1 MESFYVTD
9 SRNSPD
15 KSGARQRQSRQ
26 RDSADRDRNRS
37 GSGGEE
43 TSSKRAPGQRPPRP
57 GPGRRPQR
65 DGQGQ
70 PRTRG
75 GRTGHTPS
83 APQHAR
89 GEREGGTGGGGDI
102 GEGRLRVIPLGGTGE
117 IGKSMLV
124 VEYGNDLV
132 IIDAGG
138 KFPEEWERGIDLIIP
153 DIRYV
158 KNRLSKLRGIAVTH
172 GHEDHIGALP
182 YVIPQLE
189 GSGKIPVYG
198 SALALGFAENKL
210 REARLEDKVQLNPVE
225 SGDRV
230 RLGELELEFINVT
243 HTIPASYAIA
253 VHTPAGTIIDTGDF
267 KLDPTPVM
275 GEPTDVAR
283 LRALGDQGV
292 LALFSDTTRVETPGR
307 TPSEQVVMETLD
319 RVIKAAK
326 GQTLI
331 ATFASNISRVYMVLE
346 AAEKYGKKV
355 AVAGRSMEQ
364 NVRTA
369 IQLGYLDP
377 PDGILLPLNDVL
389 KLPPQQRVLVVTGSQ
404 GEASAAL
411 ARIAADEHQKI
422 HIGAGDVVL
431 ISATP
436 VPGNEETVSE
446 TIDNLFRRGANVVFS
461 STEGRVHVSGH
472 AAREEL
478 REMLELVRP
487 RYAVPIHGEY
497 RHMAL
502 YRDLAKSVGIPA
514 DRVLMTEI
522 GSIVDFENGKGAV
535 RGRAQSGSVFVD
547 RLGDFEP
554 GKVRLRTRDD
564 LTDDGLVTITLIVD
578 AESGRLIAGP
588 EFVTKGLSME
598 SLAGPIRQAEQELKR
613 WLERRPEGEPEVGY
627 LVSQAKGITARSLF
641 RKTKQRPMILPMVLE
656 L

>member
-1 MESFYVTD
+1 V
-9 SRNSPD
+9 
-15 KSGARQRQSRQ
+15 
-26 RDSADRDRNRS
+26 
-37 GSGGEE
+37 
-43 TSSKRAPGQRPPRP
+43 
-57 GPGRRPQR
+57 
-65 DGQGQ
+65 
-70 PRTRG
+70 
-75 GRTGHTPS
+75 
-83 APQHAR
+83 
-89 GEREGGTGGGGDI
+89 
-102 GEGRLRVIPLGGTGE
+102 GE
-117 IGKSMLV
+117 IGKSMMV
-124 VEYGNDLV
+124 VEYGDDMIL
-132 IIDAGG
+132 IDAGG

-158 KNRLSKLRGIAVTH
+158 TNRLSKLRGIVITH

-189 GSGKIPVYG
+189 AMGKVPVYG
-198 SALALGFAENKL
+198 SPLAMGFAENKL
-210 REARLEDKVQLNPVE
+210 REARLDEKVVLNPVE
-225 SGDRV
+225 PGARVQLGDLNV
-230 RLGELELEFINVT
+230 EFINVT
-243 HTIPASYAIA
+243 HTIPASYTVA
-253 VHTPAGTIIDTGDF
+253 VHTPAGTIVDTGDF
-267 KLDPTPVM
+267 KFDPTPVM
-275 GEPTDVAR
+275 GQPTDIAR
-283 LRALGDQGV
+283 LRQLGDQGV

-307 TPSEQVVMETLD
+307 TPSERVVMETFD
-319 RVIKAAK
+319 RVIREAK

-369 IQLGYLDP
+369 LQLGYLEP
-377 PDGILLPLNDVL
+377 PEGVLLPLNDVL
-389 KLPPQQRVLVVTGSQ
+389 KLPPEQRVLVVTGSQ

-411 ARIAADEHQKI
+411 ARIAADEHPKI
-422 HIGAGDVVL
+422 HIGKGDVVL

-446 TIDNLFRRGANVVFS
+446 TIDNLFRRGATVIFS
-461 STEGRVHVSGH
+461 STERRVHVSGH

-478 REMLELVRP
+478 RDMLEFLRP

-502 YRDLAKSVGIPA
+502 YRDLAESTGIPPE
-514 DRVLMTEI
+514 RVLMTEI
-522 GSIVDFENGKGAV
+522 GSLIEFVDSKGSV
-535 RGRAQSGSVFVD
+535 RGRVPSGSVFVD

-554 GKVRLRTRDD
+554 GQIRLRTRDN
-564 LTDDGLVTITLIVD
+564 LISDGLITITIVVN
-578 AESGRLIAGP
+578 AEDGSLIAGP

-613 WLERRPEGEPEVGY
+613 WLERRPVGEPEVGY
-627 LVSQAKGITARSLF
+627 LVSQAKGITARALF

>member
-1 MESFYVTD
+1 MERQYVTD
-9 SRNSPD
+9 TNKQG
-15 KSGARQRQSRQ
+15 KSDGNRGRQSRSG
-26 RDSADRDRNRS
+26 DSPGRNQGRDRQ
-37 GSGGEE
+37 EE
-43 TSSKRAPGQRPPRP
+43 GDATRTPGQRPPRP
-57 GPGRRPQR
+57 RPGRRPQR
-65 DGQGQ
+65 DSQGA
-70 PRTRG
+70 PRARPN
-75 GRTGHTPS
+75 RTGRAPS
-83 APQHAR
+83 APQQPR
-89 GEREGGTGGGGDI
+89 GGRDDGRTTADAA
-102 GEGRLRVIPLGGTGE
+102 EGRLRIVPLGGVGE

-124 VEYGNDLV
+124 VEYGDDMI

-138 KFPEEWERGIDLIIP
+138 KFPEEWERAIDLIIP
-153 DIRYV
+153 DISYV
-158 KNRLSKLRGIAVTH
+158 KNRLTKLRGIIITH

-182 YVIPQLE
+182 YVVPQLE
-189 GSGKIPVYG
+189 AMGKVPIYG
-198 SALALGFAENKL
+198 SPLAMGFAENKL
-210 REARLEDKVQLNPVE
+210 REARLDEKVVLNAMEPG
-225 SGDRV
+225 SRIK
-230 RLGELELEFINVT
+230 LGELEVEFINVT
-243 HTIPASYAIA
+243 HTIPASYSIA
-253 VHTPAGTIIDTGDF
+253 VHTPAGTIVDTGDF
-267 KLDPTPVM
+267 KFDPTPVM
-275 GEPTDVAR
+275 GEPTDVER
-283 LRALGDQGV
+283 LRRIGDEGV

-307 TPSEQVVMETLD
+307 TPSERVVMETFD
-319 RVIKAAK
+319 RVIREAK

-369 IQLGYLDP
+369 IQLGYLNP
-377 PDGILLPLNDVL
+377 PDGVLLPLNDVL
-389 KLPPQQRVLVVTGSQ
+389 KLPADQRVLVVTGSQ

-422 HIGAGDVVL
+422 HIGKGDVVL

-446 TIDNLFRRGANVVFS
+446 TIDNLFRRGATVIFS
-461 STEGRVHVSGH
+461 STERRVHVSGH
-472 AAREEL
+472 AARDEL
-478 REMLELVRP
+478 RDMLELLRP

-502 YRDLAKSVGIPA
+502 YRDLAESVGVPA
-514 DRVLMTEI
+514 DRILMTEI
-522 GSIVDFENGKGAV
+522 GSLIEFEDGKGGV
-535 RGRAQSGSVFVD
+535 KGRAPSGSVFVD

-554 GKVRLRTRDD
+554 GKVRLRSRDD
-564 LTDDGLVTITLIVD
+564 LTSEGLVTITIIVD
-578 AESGRLIAGP
+578 AESGNLIAGP

-613 WLERRPEGEPEVGY
+613 WLERRPEGEPEIGY

>member
-1 MESFYVTD
+1 VD
-9 SRNSPD
+9 
-15 KSGARQRQSRQ
+15 
-26 RDSADRDRNRS
+26 
-37 GSGGEE
+37 
-43 TSSKRAPGQRPPRP
+43 
-57 GPGRRPQR
+57 
-65 DGQGQ
+65 
-70 PRTRG
+70 
-75 GRTGHTPS
+75 
-83 APQHAR
+83 
-89 GEREGGTGGGGDI
+89 
-102 GEGRLRVIPLGGTGE
+102 GRLRVIPLGGVGE
-117 IGKSMLV
+117 IGKSMMA

-132 IIDAGG
+132 LIDAGG

-158 KNRLSKLRGIAVTH
+158 RHRLSKLRGIVITH

-182 YVIPQLE
+182 YVVPQLE
-189 GSGKIPVYG
+189 GMGKVPIYG
-198 SALALGFAENKL
+198 SPLAMGFAENKL
-210 REARLEDKVQLNPVE
+210 REARLEEKVVLNPVE
-225 SGDRV
+225 AGERV
-230 RLGELELEFINVT
+230 RLGELEVEFINVT
-243 HTIPASYAIA
+243 HTIPASYSIA
-253 VHTPAGTIIDTGDF
+253 VHTPAGTIVDTGDF
-267 KLDPTPVM
+267 KFDPTPVM
-275 GEPTDVAR
+275 GAPTDVAR
-283 LRALGDQGV
+283 LRRLGDEGV
-292 LALFSDTTRVETPGR
+292 LALFSDTTRIETPGR
-307 TPSEQVVMETLD
+307 TPSERIVMETFD
-319 RVIKAAK
+319 RVIRDAQ

-369 IQLGYLDP
+369 IQLGYLEP
-377 PDGILLPLNDVL
+377 PEGVLLPLNDVL
-389 KLPPQQRVLVVTGSQ
+389 KLPASQRVLVVTGSQ

-411 ARIAADEHQKI
+411 ARIAADEHPKI
-422 HIGAGDVVL
+422 HIGARDIVL

-446 TIDNLFRRGANVVFS
+446 TIDNLFRRGASVVFS

-478 REMLELVRP
+478 RDMIELVRP

-502 YRDLAKSVGIPA
+502 YRELAESTGIPA

-522 GSIVDFENGKGAV
+522 GSLIEFDNGKGGV
-535 RGRAQSGSVFVD
+535 RGRVTAGSVFVD
-547 RLGDFEP
+547 RLGEFEP
-554 GKVRLRTRDD
+554 GMVRLRTRDD
-564 LTDDGLVTITLIVD
+564 LTSDGLVTITILVD
-578 AESGRLIAGP
+578 AENGKLIAGP

-641 RKTKQRPMILPMVLE
+641 RKTKQRPLILPIVLE

>member
-1 MESFYVTD
+1 M
-9 SRNSPD
+9 
-15 KSGARQRQSRQ
+15 
-26 RDSADRDRNRS
+26 
-37 GSGGEE
+37 
-43 TSSKRAPGQRPPRP
+43 
-57 GPGRRPQR
+57 
-65 DGQGQ
+65 
-70 PRTRG
+70 
-75 GRTGHTPS
+75 
-83 APQHAR
+83 
-89 GEREGGTGGGGDI
+89 
-102 GEGRLRVIPLGGTGE
+102 
-117 IGKSMLV
+117 MV
-124 VEYGNDLV
+124 VEYGDDL
-132 IIDAGG
+132 IILDAGA

-158 KNRLSKLRGIAVTH
+158 KNRLSKLRGIVVTH

-182 YVIPQLE
+182 YVVPQLD
-189 GSGKIPVYG
+189 GIGKIPVYG
-198 SALALGFAENKL
+198 SPLAMGFAENKL
-210 REARLEDKVQLNPVE
+210 REARLDEKVALHPVE
-225 SGDRV
+225 PGTRV
-230 RLGELELEFINVT
+230 KLGQLEVEFINVT
-243 HTIPASYAIA
+243 HTIPASYTIA
-253 VHTPAGTIIDTGDF
+253 VHTPAWTIVNTGDF
-267 KLDPTPVM
+267 KFDPTPVM
-275 GEPTDVAR
+275 GEPTDIAR
-283 LRALGDQGV
+283 LRSLGDEGV

-307 TPSEQVVMETLD
+307 TPSERVVMETFD
-319 RVIKAAK
+319 RVIRDAT

-369 IQLGYLDP
+369 LQLGYLDP
-377 PDGILLPLNDVL
+377 PDGVLLTLNEVL
-389 KLPPQQRVLVVTGSQ
+389 KLPPEQRVLVVTGSQ

-411 ARIAADEHQKI
+411 ARIAADEHPKI
-422 HIGAGDVVL
+422 HIGKGDVVL

-446 TIDNLFRRGANVVFS
+446 TIDNLFRRGATVIFS
-461 STEGRVHVSGH
+461 STERRVHVSGH

-478 REMLELVRP
+478 RDMLELVRP

-502 YRDLAKSVGIPA
+502 YRDLAESVGIPA
-514 DRVLMTEI
+514 ERVLMTEI
-522 GSIVDFENGKGAV
+522 GSLIEFVDGKGGV
-535 RGRAQSGSVFVD
+535 RGRAPSGSVFVD

-554 GKVRLRTRDD
+554 GKVRLRSRDD
-564 LTDDGLVTITLIVD
+564 LISDGLVTITIVVN
-578 AESGRLIAGP
+578 AEDGKLIAGP

-641 RKTKQRPMILPMVLE
+641 RKTKQRPIILPMVLE

>member
-1 MESFYVTD
+1 MNRANLAHAIGAEMIHTGPYV
-9 SRNSPD
+9 RI
-15 KSGARQRQSRQ
+15 KMARDRTRPSEYPGGGP
-26 RDSADRDRNRS
+26 RDRNPEGGHS
-37 GSGGEE
+37 GTANKGSA
-43 TSSKRAPGQRPPRP
+43 R
-57 GPGRRPQR
+57 GRR
-65 DGQGQ
+65 
-70 PRTRG
+70 
-75 GRTGHTPS
+75 RTGHTPS
-83 APQHAR
+83 APQQTR
-89 GEREGGTGGGGDI
+89 GPRGGAITPESLD
-102 GEGRLRVIPLGGTGE
+102 GRLRVIPLGGVAE

-124 VEYGNDLV
+124 VEHDGDLI

-158 KNRLSKLRGIAVTH
+158 KNRIGKFRGIVITH

-182 YVIPQLE
+182 YVVPQLD
-189 GSGKIPVYG
+189 GVGKVPIYG
-198 SALALGFAENKL
+198 SPLALGFAENKL
-210 REARLEDKVQLNPVE
+210 REDRLDDKVDLHPVE
-225 SGDRV
+225 AGERV
-230 RLGELELEFINVT
+230 RLGNLEVEFINVT

-253 VHTPAGTIIDTGDF
+253 VHSSAGTIVDTGDF
-267 KLDPTPVM
+267 KFDPTPVM
-275 GEPTDVAR
+275 GQPTDESR
-283 LRALGDQGV
+283 LQRLGDDGV
-292 LALFSDTTRVETPGR
+292 LALFSDTTRIETPGY
-307 TPSEQVVMETLD
+307 TPSERIVMDTFE
-319 RVIKAAK
+319 RVIREAP

-346 AAEKYGKKV
+346 SAERYGKKV
-355 AVAGRSMEQ
+355 AVTGRSMEQ

-377 PDGILLPLNDVL
+377 PPGILLPLDEVL

-411 ARIAADEHQKI
+411 ARIAADEHPKV
-422 HIGAGDVVL
+422 HIGKGDVVL

-446 TIDNLFRRGANVVFS
+446 TIDNLYRRGANVVFS

-478 REMLELVRP
+478 RKMLELVRP
-487 RYAVPIHGEY
+487 KYAVPIHGEY

-502 YRDLAKSVGIPA
+502 YRDLAESVGVPE

-522 GSIVDFENGKGAV
+522 GSIIEFEDGRGAV
-535 RGRAQSGSVFVD
+535 RGRATAGSVFVD

-564 LTDDGLVTITLIVD
+564 LASDGLVTITIIVD
-578 AESGRLIAGP
+578 AETGKLIAGP
-588 EFVTKGLSME
+588 EFVTKGLSLE
-598 SLAGPIRQAEQELKR
+598 VLAGPLRQAEQELKR

-641 RKTKQRPMILPMVLE
+641 RKTKQRPMILPMVME